1 MISPVFTAWI
11 DEMQDASFAEMRA
24 RNRLGIAIAAMTKI
38 MATTMSNSIS
48 ENPFGVFCL
57 MELLAATQRL
67 RSLSG
72 REHPEGHSLVMWIRF
87 PFLNSAI
94 HAI

>member
-1 MISPVFTAWI
+1 
-11 DEMQDASFAEMRA
+11 MQDASFAEMRA

-57 MELLAATQRL
+57 M
-67 RSLSG
+67 
-72 REHPEGHSLVMWIRF
+72 
-87 PFLNSAI
+87 
-94 HAI
+94 